1 MTLAEIMR
9 LALRQLD
16 EDPADISEFADLFR
30 SYANL
35 GYKILVSRFF
45 KPKET
50 YMLSTDEKGEA
61 YIDNMDIDYIVSLR
75 DDYGRDVVPYHV
87 FADGTKIE
95 TARKNAELTA
105 VCVVTYPAMQS
116 DTEEPRIPEYAHH
129 ALVDYICYRYLLN
142 GNAAKQS
149 RAMAFYQQFEQT
161 ARTIKP
167 QGSGSITRFKNLYV
181 ASDIRN
187 VGW

>member
-50 YMLSTDEKGEA
+50 FVLRTDEKGAA
-61 YIDNMDIDYIVSLR
+61 YIEGMDIDHIVSLT
-75 DDYGRDVVPYHV
+75 DDNGRDVWYRVS
-87 FADGTKIE
+87 ADGRSIE
-95 TARKNAELTA
+95 TAKKDAEVTA
-105 VCVVTYPAMQS
+105 VCVVSYPAMRE
-116 DTEEPRIPEYAHH
+116 DAEEPRVPEHAHH
-129 ALVDYICYRYLLN
+129 ALVDYVCYRHLMN

-149 RAMAFYQQFEQT
+149 RAMLYYQSFEQT
-161 ARTIKP
+161 ARTIVP
-167 QGSGSITRFKNLYV
+167 QGSGVKNFRNLYT
-181 ASDIRN
+181 STDIRN

>member
-30 SYANL
+30 QYANL
-35 GYKILVSRFF
+35 GYKLLVSRYYR
-45 KPKET
+45 PKDT
-50 YMLSTDEKGEA
+50 LMLRTDDEGTA
-61 YIDNMDIDYIVSLR
+61 YIEGMDIDYIASLR
-75 DDYGRDVVPYHV
+75 DSYDRDVYFVLTG
-87 FADGTKIE
+87 DGTQIK
-95 TARKNAELTA
+95 TSAKNADLTA
-105 VCVVTYPAMQS
+105 VCVIEYPAMKS
-116 DTEEPRIPEYAHH
+116 DMEEPRIPEYAHH
-129 ALVDYICYRYLLN
+129 ALVDYICYRYLVN

-149 RAMAFYQQFEQT
+149 RAMLYYQQFEQT

-167 QGSGSITRFKNLYV
+167 HGSGSVTNFRNLYR
-181 ASDIRN
+181 ATDIRN

>member
-35 GYKILVSRFF
+35 GYRLLVSRYY
-45 KPKET
+45 KPKDT
-50 YMLSTDEKGEA
+50 VVLRTDNKGEA
-61 YIDNMDIDYIVSLR
+61 YIEGMDIDYIVSLR
-75 DDYGRDVVPYHV
+75 DSYDRDVYYTLSS
-87 FADGTKIE
+87 DGTQIKTTKLE
-95 TARKNAELTA
+95 ADLTA
-105 VCVVTYPAMQS
+105 VCVIEFPPMCGDS
-116 DTEEPRIPEYAHH
+116 EEPRIPEHAHH
-129 ALVDYICYRYLLN
+129 ALVDYICYRHLLN

-149 RAMAFYQQFEQT
+149 RAMLFYQSFEQT

-167 QGSGSITRFKNLYV
+167 QGSGSVTRMRNLY
-181 ASDIRN
+181 AATDIRN